1 MRENQMIEYA
11 AGQIASDIGTKAWRA
26 LLEEVYTTP
35 KPGLVDLYSCG
46 AHKDMDVHTFERSAD
61 ALRPYFIRMAAQGYT
76 LRCTPEELFR
86 EIRKAGIAAEQAM
99 YRATGGVNTHKGL
112 IFTLGIFCA
121 AAGRC
126 RQEEISKKN
135 GVKTDKRDFKCR
147 TDLSYHFELE
157 ELIRIEQQ
165 MTAETLK
172 KELIQIKEGCAVSH
186 GEKNFQEYGSTGIRG
201 EAILGYPS
209 VVNLALPAL
218 RQGVKEKRDWNR
230 VKLQTLL
237 VLMSRTWDSNILSR
251 QNPETLYQ
259 VHREAAEFLKR
270 GGAYSVN
277 AVEKLSSMDADYIKR
292 NISAGGCADL
302 LAAAIFL
309 AMLLEGSH
317 YDSDR

>member
-1 MRENQMIEYA
+1 MRENRTLEYA
-11 AGQIASDIGTKAWRA
+11 AGQIASEIGTKAWRA

-86 EIRKAGIAAEQAM
+86 EIRRTGIAAEQAM

-126 RQEEISKKN
+126 RQEELLKKN
-135 GVKTDKRDFKCR
+135 GVETDQHERKCR
-147 TDLSYHFELE
+147 ENSRGHFNLS
-157 ELIRIEQQ
+157 ELIHMEQQ

-172 KELIQIKEGCAVSH
+172 RELIQIKEGCAVSH
-186 GEKNFQEYGSTGIRG
+186 GEKNLQEYGSTGIRG

-209 VVNLALPAL
+209 VVNLALPVL
-218 RQGVKEKRDWNR
+218 RQGVKENREWNR

-259 VHREAAEFLKR
+259 VHREALELLKR
-270 GGAYSVN
+270 GGAYTAN
-277 AVEKLSSMDADYIKR
+277 AVEKLCSMDADYIKR

-302 LAAAIFL
+302 LATTIFL
-309 AMLLEGSH
+309 TMLLEG
-317 YDSDR
+317 